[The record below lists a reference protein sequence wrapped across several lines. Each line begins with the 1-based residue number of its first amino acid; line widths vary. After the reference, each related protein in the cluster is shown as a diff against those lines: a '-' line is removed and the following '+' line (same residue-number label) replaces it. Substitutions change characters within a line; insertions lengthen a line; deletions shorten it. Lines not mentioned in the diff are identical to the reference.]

1 MDSMG
6 KQTGSTP
13 SHPVRVEISL
23 RPAAGIAEGQ
33 LSDLALY
40 QLKLMASHLQL
51 VAGFDELLTDAD
63 GRWLL
68 VSSRSDAPAVPPGA
82 HALGAVPW
90 SPRTPVVRA
99 GA

>member
-1 MDSMG
+1 MG

-23 RPAAGIAEGQ
+23 RPAAGIAEGR

-51 VAGFDELLTDAD
+51 VAGFDELLALETLGFQPFDYQIRAARTALRRFRGRGLLAD
-63 GRWLL
+63 EVG
-68 VSSRSDAPAVPPGA
+68 
-82 HALGAVPW
+82 LGK
-90 SPRTPVVRA
+90 TIEA
-99 GA
+99 GPS